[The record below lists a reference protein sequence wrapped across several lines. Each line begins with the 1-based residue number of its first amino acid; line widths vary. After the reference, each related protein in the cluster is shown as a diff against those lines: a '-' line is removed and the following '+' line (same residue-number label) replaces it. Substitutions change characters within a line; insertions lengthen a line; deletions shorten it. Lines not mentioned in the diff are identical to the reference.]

1 MATKKATRA
10 LAQTLAAVV
19 IVVDC
24 PILPRRCRAGY
35 VFEKGNPIRIAVD
48 DISPEKVK
56 EIEADPYLKVNYET
70 PEGEVVD
77 NTDNEQLTAAEN
89 RILELENQLGE
100 TTKAKEE
107 LAAATKRISELEA
120 ELTAAK
126 ATTTETPV
134 EAATQAKK
142 GK

>member
-10 LAQTLAAVV
+10 LAQTLVAIA
-19 IVVDC
+19 IMVDC

-35 VFEKGNPIRIAVD
+35 VFEKGNPTRIAID
-48 DISPEKVK
+48 DITPEKIAD
-56 EIEADPYLKVNYET
+56 IEADHYLKVTYET
-70 PEGEVVD
+70 AEGELEG

-100 TTKAKEE
+100 TAKAKEE

-126 ATTTETPV
+126 AATTETPV

>member
-10 LAQTLAAVV
+10 LAPALVATA
-19 IVVDC
+19 IIVDC

-35 VFEKGNPIRIAVD
+35 VFEKGDPTRIAID
-48 DISPEKVK
+48 DITPDQIAN
-56 EIEADPYLKVNYET
+56 IEADHYLKVTYET
-70 PEGEVVD
+70 AEGEG
-77 NTDNEQLTAAEN
+77 NKDNEQLTATKN
-89 RILELENQLGE
+89 HLLELENQL
-100 TTKAKEE
+100 
-107 LAAATKRISELEA
+107 ATATRRISELEA

-126 ATTTETPV
+126 AATTETPV